1 MSMAIG
7 SARSRLCPHTRF
19 AGERFLFEEGAPH
32 MLEQPGVELC
42 NDEGSEIFD
51 RSERTIKDG

>member
-1 MSMAIG
+1 MSMATC
-7 SARSRLCPHTRF
+7 SARSRLRPHTRF
-19 AGERFLFEEGAPH
+19 AGERLFLEERPLYL
-32 MLEQPGVELC
+32 LEQPGAELC

>member
-7 SARSRLCPHTRF
+7 SARSRLRLHTRF
-19 AGERFLFEEGAPH
+19 AGPRLFLEERALH
-32 MLEQPGVELC
+32 LLEQPGVELC